1 MLNRKVNEPLSDDAI
16 AEKFNSYL
24 KERGKRRTPERYE
37 ILNHVLAFPKQFTVD
52 DLKRSMEKGNF
63 RVSQA
68 TLYYTVDLLV
78 EADILRR
85 MSTGTNAVAYERVD
99 NVRYIHLLCQ
109 ECGKVKLVKDTNFMA
124 YMNARRFAAF
134 TTSYYNLTV
143 YGICNDCARRIKRLQ
158 REAKKNNKSIVK

>member
-1 MLNRKVNEPLSDDAI
+1 MLQKNVTEPLSDDNI
-16 AEKFNSYL
+16 IEKFNNYL
-24 KERGKRRTPERYE
+24 KDKGKRRTPERHE
-37 ILNHVLAFPKQFTVD
+37 ILNHVLTFTKQFTVD
-52 DLKRSMEKGNF
+52 DLKQSMDKGSF

-85 MSTGTNAVAYERVD
+85 MSTGSNAVAYERVD
-99 NVRYIHLLCQ
+99 NVRHIHLLCQ
-109 ECGKVKLVKDTNFMA
+109 ECGKVKLVKDLNFMA

-158 REAKKNNKSIVK
+158 REAKKNNNSSIK

>member
-1 MLNRKVNEPLSDDAI
+1 MFKKKVTEPPTDDDI
-16 AEKFNSYL
+16 IEKFSNYL
-24 KERGKRRTPERYE
+24 KAQGKRRTPERYE
-37 ILNHVLAFPKQFTVD
+37 ILNHALAFPKQFTVD

-143 YGICNDCARRIKRLQ
+143 YGTCNDCARRIKRLK
-158 REAKKNNKSIVK
+158 RELNSKNKK